1 MSLHPTQRFSNR
13 VDNYVKYRPSYP
25 TAVFDCLRDECGLD
39 ETAVIADIGSGTG
52 ILARLFLQNGNR
64 VLGVEPNKEM
74 REAGEAFLAEFP
86 HFTSINGTAEATT
99 LPDASVDFVTAGQA
113 AHWFDQETSLPE
125 LRRIL
130 RPGGFVVLLWN
141 TMNFA
146 GSPFM
151 QGYAQLYRRYLS
163 HKPERK
169 DELRGNVLAYLGDET
184 QQRIFPHKWPYD
196 LAGLTGG
203 LLSSS
208 FAPLAGDPQHE
219 PMLAELHDLFVANEV
234 DGRIHVHY
242 TTELYFCQFQNTTF
256 DI

>member
-1 MSLHPTQRFSNR
+1 MNLNPIQLNPTQRFSNR
-13 VDNYVKYRPSYP
+13 VENYVKYRPSYP
-25 TAVFDCLRDECGLD
+25 TAVLDCLRDECGLD

-64 VLGVEPNKEM
+64 VFGVEPNKEM
-74 REAGEAFLAEFP
+74 REAGETFLAEFP

-130 RPGGFVVLLWN
+130 RSGGFVVLLWN
-141 TMNFA
+141 TMDFA

-163 HKPERK
+163 NKHEQK
-169 DELRGNVLAYLGDET
+169 DELRGNVLAYLGEET

-208 FAPLAGDPQHE
+208 YAPLAGDPRHE
-219 PMLAELHDLFVANEV
+219 PMLAELRDLFAANEV
-234 DGRIHVHY
+234 DGRIHVLY
-242 TTELYFCQFQNTTF
+242 TTELYYRQW
-256 DI
+256 